1 MPNIHIV
8 TDSCA
13 HFINPHFVHQYPV
26 TVVPNKISIGGKVY
40 REMMDISAEEAMR
53 LIAQQ
58 SFAPEVVS
66 PTTAEYAAIYA
77 KLARNHDAILS
88 IHATRQLY
96 PSYENA
102 KAAAAQTPGP
112 CEVVVIDSQSMCA
125 GQGMLVRVAAKTIER
140 GVSLDELVRTIRGTI
155 ERLYSVYYVESV
167 DYLLQNKI
175 LSPSHSILGAM
186 LGIKP
191 FLTIEH
197 GTLMPIE
204 KVRTRTQAVERLVE
218 FLVEFS
224 GIDDAVIL
232 QHKTHMSEQTRM
244 LQDRLALEFPG
255 RYFPY
260 AIYGASLAALIG
272 TDATGLVVLESEETE
287 PIDDDF

>member
-13 HFINPHFVHQYPV
+13 HFINPHFVHQHPV
-26 TVVPNKISIGGKVY
+26 TVVPNKISVGGKVY
-40 REMMDISAEEAMR
+40 REGVDISVEEAMR

-66 PTTAEYAAIYA
+66 PSAAEFAVVYG
-77 KLARNHDAILS
+77 KLARSHDAIIS
-88 IHATRQLY
+88 IHATRKQY
-96 PSYENA
+96 PSYDNA
-102 KAAAAQTPGP
+102 KAAASQMPGP
-112 CEVVVIDSQSMCA
+112 CEIVVIDSQTMCA
-125 GQGMLVRVAAKTIER
+125 GQGMLVRATAKAIEHNL
-140 GVSLDELVRTIRGTI
+140 SLDELVRTIRGTI

-175 LSPSHSILGAM
+175 LSPSHSILGTM
-186 LGIKP
+186 LSIKP
-191 FLTIEH
+191 FLTIEN
-197 GTLMPIE
+197 GALMAIE
-204 KVRTRTQAVERLVE
+204 KVRTRTQAIERLVE

-224 GIDDAVIL
+224 GIEDAVIL

-272 TDATGLVVLESEETE
+272 TDATGLVVLESEMEQ
-287 PIDDDF
+287 IDDDL